1 MRHPF
6 WKCFCLLVVLAAKPV
21 FAGDPVAICDDQAE
35 WPPYTYYARTA
46 DGIDKTRIQ
55 GATAELVAAIFDRI
69 GLKYSYDL
77 LPWNRCMYQVANFA
91 DLGRYEIVANA
102 SYNKERAKLYY
113 ASTPLYQ
120 TRYGVAFTLARFPN
134 GPKIDRLEKLR
145 KFHLCAP
152 SGYNIAMYDLTPAQV
167 SSSNRSYR
175 EILNRVSHA
184 RCDLGLVSIGVV
196 RGLAQIEDWSVPE
209 NVILEPLRQIK
220 PITFHLLIS
229 RTSPRAQQL
238 SVSINEAIIDLQQ
251 DGTAGRILEAHT
263 RIQY

>member
-1 MRHPF
+1 MKYPF
-6 WKCFCLLVVLAAKPV
+6 WNCLCLLVALAATPAL
-21 FAGDPVAICDDQAE
+21 AGDPVAICDDQAE
-35 WPPYTYYARTA
+35 WPPYTYYARSA
-46 DGIDKTRIQ
+46 DGIDKTRIE
-55 GATAELVAAIFDRI
+55 GATVELVAAIFDRI
-69 GLKYSYDL
+69 GLEYSYDL

-91 DLGRYEIVANA
+91 ELGRYEIVANA
-102 SYNKERAKLYY
+102 SYNKERAQSYY

-134 GPKIDRLEKLR
+134 GPKIDTLDRLR
-145 KFHLCAP
+145 QYQLCAP
-152 SGYNIAMYDLTPAQV
+152 SGYNIAMYGLTAAEV

-196 RGLAQIEDWSVPE
+196 RGLARIEEWSVPE

-229 RTSPRAQQL
+229 RTSPRAQPL
-238 SVSINEAIIDLQQ
+238 TVSINEAIIELQH
-251 DGTAGRILEAHT
+251 DGTSDRILEKYT